1 MISPPASREILDQ
14 ARGSCLGQRTGM
26 PVWEPVAQPV
36 LKQAIFC
43 QLQRVKTG
51 SWGLYRPCGLDHG
64 SCRIICDPSAR
75 RSPGSLLNAPPPVLP
90 WSHQPAAVQIDKR
103 VITPRIYILCHATA
117 SVQSICCASA
127 PHDHMGASHEHI
139 TLARRIGLDTPG
151 QPARPPARTM
161 QRMFLTA
168 PQDHRRRECRPQS
181 PQTSGDASPGRPP
194 LGRPVHLPP
203 SMPAA
208 PSRRVSALEHD
219 IRTTP
224 WS

>member
-1 MISPPASREILDQ
+1 MISPPASRETLDQ

-90 WSHQPAAVQIDKR
+90 WSHQPAAVQIDKW
-103 VITPRIYILCHATA
+103 VITPRNCICVTQQHRCYRFTA
-117 SVQSICCASA
+117 HLRSW
-127 PHDHMGASHEHI
+127 
-139 TLARRIGLDTPG
+139 
-151 QPARPPARTM
+151 ARPVT
-161 QRMFLTA
+161 
-168 PQDHRRRECRPQS
+168 
-181 PQTSGDASPGRPP
+181 TSHSPGALASTLLVNPHGIR
-194 LGRPVHLPP
+194 R
-203 SMPAA
+203 A
-208 PSRRVSALEHD
+208 PCSD
-219 IRTTP
+219 GF
-224 WS
+224 